1 MNCPMNCSTP
11 AFPVLHHLL
20 LKFMSTES
28 VMLSDHLIL
37 CFPLLLLPSIFPS
50 IRDFSSESDLHIRR
64 LKYWNFN
71 FISFSRSHEYSTL
84 ISFRTD
90 WLDPLAVQM
99 DSQES
104 SPAAQFE
111 IIYSLV
117 LSFMIQLLNS
127 YDYWKN
133 HSFDCRD
140 LCQQSDVSGF

>member
-11 AFPVLHHLL
+11 GFPVLHYLL

-28 VMLSDHLIL
+28 VMLSDH

-71 FISFSRSHEYSTL
+71 FISFSHSHEYSTL
-84 ISFRTD
+84 ISFRID

-117 LSFMIQLLNS
+117 LSFL
-127 YDYWKN
+127 YDPTVK
-133 HSFDCRD
+133 F
-140 LCQQSDVSGF
+140 V